1 MTPWPLS
8 LLAHETE
15 AAENADGV
23 LQMDRFLSDADRE
36 ASLKVFEALRNT
48 PGSTQTEL
56 EQTLG
61 SDTYAAAA
69 MPSIL
74 AQARSEELVTVDNP
88 RSPDA
93 RWELTEDGKT
103 RLTKYETSLAQVASA
118 HQARP

>member
-8 LLAHETE
+8 LLTHDAEG
-15 AAENADGV
+15 AENIAGV

-36 ASLKVFEALRNT
+36 ASLKVFEALRKA
-48 PGSTQTEL
+48 PGSTQAEL

-61 SDTYAAAA
+61 PDTYAAAA

-74 AQARSEELVTVDNP
+74 AQARSEGLVTVGNP
-88 RSPDA
+88 RTPDG

-103 RLTKYETSLAQVASA
+103 RLSKYETSLGQVAA
-118 HQARP
+118 VDQASS